1 MKGFCSRKR
10 RKEEVL
16 RTLVASVL
24 GVLALGSIPALADGV
39 VLQLPAE
46 DQQALAAKLGP
57 GVVGK
62 ALPSK
67 AVDPLVYFPLQ
78 DRTLAYLVTSG
89 PHAGNVQT
97 LGLAKLRRPG
107 GASAWRFQL
116 SPTLAG
122 FIRTTSEGDLMM
134 PAVSDSGEG
143 VVVVTT
149 PANPFLPKG
158 IKPEESRSVSQT
170 VSVNHLDDPTDQ
182 EYSGSLIG
190 TYTDLGTYQ
199 VTVPAG
205 TYDAVVVRFKC
216 EGKVGPAHTQDTAYY
231 VFAPGVGAIAMVSQ
245 EDVTAFWLF
254 HIDSSSGKVLSHN

>member
-1 MKGFCSRKR
+1 MRIIKTS
-10 RKEEVL
+10 
-16 RTLVASVL
+16 
-24 GVLALGSIPALADGV
+24 ALGFFLLGSVSARADGV
-39 VLQLPAE
+39 VMQLPPE
-46 DQQALAAKLGP
+46 DQQVLAAKLGP
-57 GVVGK
+57 GVMGK
-62 ALPSK
+62 ALPSTPTD
-67 AVDPLVYFPLQ
+67 DPSIYFPLR
-78 DRTLAYLVTSG
+78 DRTLSYLVTSG

>member
-1 MKGFCSRKR
+1 M
-10 RKEEVL
+10 KEEKL

-24 GVLALGSIPALADGV
+24 GVLALGSIPALADNV

-46 DQQALAAKLGP
+46 DQQMLAAKLGP

-67 AVDPLVYFPLQ
+67 AVDPFVYFPLR
-78 DRTLAYLVTSG
+78 DKTLTYLVTSG
-89 PHAGNVQT
+89 PNAGNSQT

-107 GASAWRFQL
+107 GISAWRFRL

-122 FIRTTSEGDLMM
+122 FIRGTPEGDLMM

-143 VVVVTT
+143 VVVLTT
-149 PANPFLPKG
+149 PANPFLLKG
-158 IKPEESRSVSQT
+158 IKPGESRSVSQT
-170 VSVNHLDDPTDQ
+170 VSVNDLDDPTDQ
-182 EYSGSLIG
+182 EYSGSLAG
-190 TYTDLGTYQ
+190 TYTNLGTYQ

-205 TYDAVVVRFKC
+205 TYEAVVFRFRC
-216 EGKVGPAHTQDTAYY
+216 DGKVGPAHTQDTAYY
-231 VFAPGVGAIAMVSQ
+231 IFAPGVGAIGMVSQ

-254 HIDSSSGKVLSHN
+254 HIDTSSGKLLSHN